1 MRMGAV
7 LHFRELGLYAPRILV
22 TFSAVPQ
29 ETLLVIPCYR
39 ERDRLPRFLPRL
51 VESLDHSGLPVKVLI
66 VDDGS
71 GEEQQ
76 AWLKL
81 WVGDLQRRYPILLP
95 PICNPVNQGKGAAV
109 YTGWNTA
116 EETTAWVGFVD
127 ADGAISPEEVL
138 RVIRHYSD
146 AQEGAVWAV
155 RTGEEDT
162 LVRRVFKRK
171 VSGSVFRK
179 LVERLF
185 HFPVPDTQCG
195 FKLVRTEA
203 YRKIAPQLTEMH
215 YCFDID
221 LTWHLLQAGQQIAPV
236 PISWEESPDSRLGAH
251 SVLAM
256 LRSVLGLKRRLG
268 NWSDRA

>member
-1 MRMGAV
+1 MM
-7 LHFRELGLYAPRILV
+7 HFRELCLYAPRILF
-22 TFSAVPQ
+22 TFRPVPQ

-51 VESLDHSGLPVKVLI
+51 VESLDQSRLPVKVLV

-71 GEEQQ
+71 GYEQQ

-109 YTGWNTA
+109 YTGWNA
-116 EETTAWVGFVD
+116 VEETTAWVGFVD

-138 RVIRHYSD
+138 RVLRQSTD
-146 AQEGAVWAV
+146 SLDGAVWAV

-162 LVRRVFKRK
+162 QVRRLFKRK

-179 LVERLF
+179 LVAKLF
-185 HFPVPDTQCG
+185 QFPVPDTQCG

-203 YRKIAPQLTEMH
+203 YQNIAPLLTEMR
-215 YCFDID
+215 YCFDIE
-221 LTWHLLQAGQQIAPV
+221 LTFHLLQAGHQIDSV
-236 PISWEESPDSRLGAH
+236 PISWEESPGSRLGAD
-251 SVLAM
+251 SVLSM
-256 LRSVLGLKRRLG
+256 LRSVLSLKRRLG
-268 NWSDRA
+268 NWSKRA